1 MNSQHG
7 NAIHSSV
14 SKIIKHM
21 IDNGDDKPT
30 DTCNKHDLEIQ
41 R

>member
-1 MNSQHG
+1 MDSRHG

-21 IDNGDDKPT
+21 IDNDD
-30 DTCNKHDLEIQ
+30 NKRNCIYD
-41 R
+41 